1 MARGR
6 SLNIVLRLL
15 RKDIMKSY
23 LKEYQ
28 NILIRVVKSLSKDED
43 SMVNVTGV
51 NFTLVLSK
59 RISKE
64 QT

>member
-1 MARGR
+1 
-6 SLNIVLRLL
+6 
-15 RKDIMKSY
+15 MKSY

-51 NFTLVLSK
+51 NFILVLSK

-64 QT
+64 QTQNVIASN